1 VSEDDPR
8 RVVSDT
14 GPLISLEKIASG
26 YRFIRRHYDG
36 LVVPPAV
43 LRELAA
49 GAFESEAAYLRHYE
63 IEDLIVVQSPSE
75 AGSENMAAHQM
86 DEGEGQAI
94 RLALDLGLPL
104 LIEEQA
110 GREVARE
117 IGVSISGIAGQ
128 LLRAVREEAV
138 APEEAKGMLVHLR
151 EAGRI
156 NRQVFEAVRCAIGD
170 EG

>member
-1 VSEDDPR
+1 MSEDDPR

-14 GPLISLEKIASG
+14 GPLISLEKIAGG
-26 YRFIRRHYDG
+26 YRLIRRLYDG

-43 LRELAA
+43 LRELTA

-63 IEDLIVVQSPSE
+63 IEDLIAVQSPSE
-75 AGSENMAAHQM
+75 AGAENMAARQL
-86 DEGEGQAI
+86 DEGERQAI
-94 RLALDLGLPL
+94 RLARELGLPL

-117 IGVSISGIAGQ
+117 MGVSISGIAGQ
-128 LLRAVREEAV
+128 LLRAVREQAV
-138 APEEAKGMLVHLR
+138 APKEAKGMLVQLR

-156 NRQVFEAVRCAIGD
+156 NRQVFEAVRGAIGD
-170 EG
+170 EV